1 MVHPIATANRYNEYG
16 SARDDV
22 TSAIEMKR
30 SLTSFAFILLIGGC
44 SEPATEQPPA
54 APAIQSSLETSQVEE
69 LRALA
74 DTVAPSE
81 NEVSPPP
88 LAELPKAP
96 ADCRYRLG
104 SGDPDALVLY
114 HKGVIA
120 TVRFAGIEVPTA
132 VRAEARSLIEELLTG
147 AELSVEPEA
156 AADAGFDPAVYL
168 YRCSD
173 GLLIN
178 SALVQRGLAV
188 PLEGTSRYRDLFQ
201 REAIE
206 ALKEQRGVW
215 KP

>member
-1 MVHPIATANRYNEYG
+1 MNTVRHEI
-16 SARDDV
+16 
-22 TSAIEMKR
+22 TSRWSIEMKR
-30 SLTSFAFILLIGGC
+30 SLASFAFVLLIGGC
-44 SEPATEQPPA
+44 GESGTEEQPA
-54 APAIQSSLETSQVEE
+54 APAIQESPETSQVQE
-69 LRALA
+69 LRPLA
-74 DTVAPSE
+74 ETVAPSA
-81 NEVSPPP
+81 NEVSLPS
-88 LAELPKAP
+88 LAELPRAP

-104 SGDPDALVLY
+104 SGAPDALVLY
-114 HKGVIA
+114 HKEAIA
-120 TVRFAGIEVPTA
+120 TVRLAGIEVPTT
-132 VRAEARSLIEELLTG
+132 VRAEARSVIEELLSGT
-147 AELSVEPEA
+147 ELSVEPEA

-178 SALVQRGLAV
+178 SVLVQRGLAV